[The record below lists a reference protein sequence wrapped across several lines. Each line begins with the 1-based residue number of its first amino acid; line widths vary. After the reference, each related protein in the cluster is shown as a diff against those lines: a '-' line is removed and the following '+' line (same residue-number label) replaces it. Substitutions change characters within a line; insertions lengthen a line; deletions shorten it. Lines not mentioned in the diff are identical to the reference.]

1 MFTKTKVAL
10 ALAVFVCAA
19 PAVHA
24 NDIDQSAS
32 AAQVEREWQQWLAS
46 LNQSTKAVNS
56 ARAGYAYVA
65 PKPGH
70 KTH

>member
-1 MFTKTKVAL
+1 MFTNTKITL

-19 PAVHA
+19 PAAHA

-32 AAQVEREWQQWLAS
+32 GAQVEREWKQWQES
-46 LNQSTKAVNS
+46 LNRGTTAVDS

-65 PKPGH
+65 PKLGH